1 MNKHLRIWAWLLSA
15 ALLMAVSCGSDD
27 DDKKGDVDTNND
39 DKSSDDKSSD
49 DKSSDDKSSD
59 DKGSDDKGSDDKG
72 SDDKGSD
79 DKGTDDDTETEN
91 GDTETE
97 NGDTE
102 SDSEPVAQ
110 DVGDDVGDPCACTA
124 KTCFNNLIPTDPVP
138 VPNGGPIVGCGN
150 LPTDHPGAEVVCARS
165 YNGNLSSHIWF
176 ANGYCALQAT
186 SCDGSSTICNAAE
199 YGDFDAMTTCP
210 TGQVMLEN
218 EIEISALIF
227 SAKLKTKTCVKPCTD
242 DADCRIGEHDPVWD
256 APGEYACVE
265 KDGIGF
271 CYDARNLPDDY
282 DVTQY

>member
-49 DKSSDDKSSD
+49 DK
-59 DKGSDDKGSDDKG
+59 GSDDKG

-79 DKGTDDDTETEN
+79 DKGTDD
-91 GDTETE
+91 DTETE